1 MTPRPVFVRTG
12 VPGIGGVIAYP
23 DGRFVLD
30 GDVELDH
37 NQFAALVNAVVTAGL
52 TSADEARRTLRR
64 PSTVAD
70 ELDQI
75 ADHN

>member
-1 MTPRPVFVRTG
+1 MSAPVFARTG
-12 VPGIGGVIAYP
+12 VPGIGGITAYP

-30 GDVELDH
+30 GDIELDRDE
-37 NQFAALVNAVVTAGL
+37 FAELVNAVVTAGL

-70 ELDQI
+70 ELDQL
-75 ADHN
+75 ADQN

>member
-12 VPGIGGVIAYP
+12 VPGIGGVTAYP
-23 DGRFVLD
+23 DGRFVLE
-30 GDVELDH
+30 GDIELDR
-37 NQFAALVNAVVTAGL
+37 NEFAELVNAVVTAGL

-64 PSTVAD
+64 PAHVTD

-75 ADHN
+75 ADQN